1 MNSKNPLVKI
11 TCGWET
17 IVDSQNKDNLG
28 SFFTVKIAGG
38 ATAQCIGL
46 INAIYL
52 RNKNHKNFKI
62 RYFPYSTGTY
72 WPFAIKFLLKSDEL
86 LDESVDTRGLN
97 DVENLQV
104 GKIIRNHPLTSKKF
118 SYEKILSFIRKLGL
132 ERFLQRIRGEH
143 AIVASL
149 KNLNKVN
156 KRAKAVSGGFV
167 PIFDSK
173 VNSEMDERFRSSG
186 LDSPFSRGLD
196 SGGRPDVVIH
206 YRIGDK
212 RTKFTIHQD
221 FGGDGIVDPQSFKD
235 IIDEKGFNQKSVIR
249 VVSDEPLVA
258 QKLLSSVGINAE
270 LNSKLGD
277 LWSDLKLMSEA
288 KLFIGS
294 WSQVSQLAMICVANN
309 GGESFHP
316 STTQIGTKIS
326 WNLPNSNFYE
336 CRFLPK
342 EHWIYGNDFQLDEG
356 SHKSYKNLN
365 K

>member
-11 TCGWET
+11 TCGSET
-17 IVDSQNKDNLG
+17 IVDSQTKDNLG

-46 INAIYL
+46 MNAIYL
-52 RNKNHKNFKI
+52 RNKNQKNFKI

-72 WPFAIKFLLKSDEL
+72 WPFAIKFLIKSDEL

-118 SYEKILSFIRKLGL
+118 SYEKVLSLIRKLGL
-132 ERFLQRIRGEH
+132 ERSLQRIRGEH

-186 LDSPFSRGLD
+186 LDSPFSTGL
-196 SGGRPDVVIH
+196 GGGERPEVVIH

-212 RTKFTIHQD
+212 RAKFSHHQD
-221 FGGDGIVDPQSFKD
+221 FGGDGIVDPESFKEILLRENLYD
-235 IIDEKGFNQKSVIR
+235 SKTVL
-249 VVSDEPLVA
+249 VLSDEPKA
-258 QKLLSSVGINAE
+258 AKLLLESVGIE
-270 LNSKLGD
+270 TRLNPNPGD
-277 LWSDLKLMSEA
+277 IWNDLYLMSQA
-288 KLFIGS
+288 KVFIGS
-294 WSQVSQLAMICVANN
+294 WSQVSQLATICVATNQ
-309 GGESFHP
+309 GRSFYP
-316 STTQIGTKIS
+316 STTQVGTSIS
-326 WNLPNSNFYE
+326 WKIPSTELYTPK
-336 CRFLPK
+336 FLNDG
-342 EHWIYGNDFQLDEG
+342 HWIYKPEFELDPEA
-356 SHKSYKNLN
+356 HRSYK
-365 K
+365 KPS